1 MEEEKQQQMSLG
13 FRREHCIEKLN
24 IMILNFNKI
33 VVFVSIFAINSCGN
47 YSFTGASIPVGT
59 ETFQVNLFSNNS
71 GNNVGSIYE
80 PGIDRDFTLALQ
92 NILENQTNLQL
103 IQTNGDLLYEGE
115 IIEYR
120 VSPMTSTADLNAAQN
135 RLTISVNVIYTNF
148 KKEEDSFERRFSF
161 FFDYPAEQQLISVKS
176 EAHEIIFER
185 LTQDIF
191 NASLAKW

>member
-1 MEEEKQQQMSLG
+1 
-13 FRREHCIEKLN
+13 
-24 IMILNFNKI
+24 MISRFNKI
-33 VVFVSIFAINSCGN
+33 FIFIIIIAINSCGN
-47 YSFTGASIPVGT
+47 YSFTGASIPEGT

-80 PGIDRDFTLALQ
+80 PGLDRDFTIALQ

-103 IQTNGDLLYEGE
+103 IQSNGDLLYEGE

-161 FFDYPAEQQLISVKS
+161 FFDYPAEQQLVSIKS

>member
-1 MEEEKQQQMSLG
+1 
-13 FRREHCIEKLN
+13 
-24 IMILNFNKI
+24 MISSFNKI
-33 VVFVSIFAINSCGN
+33 FIFVMIIAINSCGN
-47 YSFTGASIPVGT
+47 YSFTGASIPEGT

-80 PGIDRDFTLALQ
+80 PGLDRDFTIALQ

-103 IQTNGDLLYEGE
+103 IQSNGDLLYEGE

-120 VSPMTSTADLNAAQN
+120 VSPMTSTADLNASQN

-161 FFDYPAEQQLISVKS
+161 FFDYPAEQQLVSVKS
-176 EAHEIIFER
+176 EAHKIIFER

>member
-1 MEEEKQQQMSLG
+1 
-13 FRREHCIEKLN
+13 
-24 IMILNFNKI
+24 MILNCKRLIF
-33 VVFVSIFAINSCGN
+33 FLFLVSFHSCGN
-47 YSFTGASIPVGT
+47 YSFTGASIPEGT
-59 ETFQVNLFSNNS
+59 ETFQVNLFENNS
-71 GNNVGSIYE
+71 GNSVGSIFE
-80 PGIDRDFTLALQ
+80 PGLDRDLTLALQ

-103 IQTNGDLLYEGE
+103 VQSNGDLLYEGE

-135 RLTISVNVIYTNF
+135 RLTISVNINYTNF
-148 KKEEDSFERRFSF
+148 KKEEDNFERRFSF
-161 FFDYPAEQQLISVKS
+161 FFDFPAEQQLISIKN

>member
-1 MEEEKQQQMSLG
+1 
-13 FRREHCIEKLN
+13 
-24 IMILNFNKI
+24 MILNFKRL
-33 VVFVSIFAINSCGN
+33 IFFLFLISFYYCGN
-47 YSFTGASIPVGT
+47 YSFTGASIPEGT
-59 ETFQVNLFSNNS
+59 ETFQVNLFENNS
-71 GNNVGSIYE
+71 GNNVGSIFE
-80 PGIDRDFTLALQ
+80 PGLDRDLTLALQ

-103 IQTNGDLLYEGE
+103 VQSNGDLMYEGE

-135 RLTISVNVIYTNF
+135 RLTISVNINYTNF
-148 KKEEDSFERRFSF
+148 KKEEDNFERRFSF
-161 FFDYPAEQQLISVKS
+161 FFDFPAEQQLISIKN

>member
-1 MEEEKQQQMSLG
+1 
-13 FRREHCIEKLN
+13 
-24 IMILNFNKI
+24 MILNFKRL
-33 VVFVSIFAINSCGN
+33 IFFLFLISFHCCGN
-47 YSFTGASIPVGT
+47 YSFTGASIPEGT
-59 ETFQVNLFSNNS
+59 ETFQVNLFENNS
-71 GNNVGSIYE
+71 GNNVGSIFE
-80 PGIDRDFTLALQ
+80 PGLDRDLTLALQ

-103 IQTNGDLLYEGE
+103 VQSNGDLLYEGE

-135 RLTISVNVIYTNF
+135 RLTISVNINYTNF
-148 KKEEDSFERRFSF
+148 KKEEDNFERRFSF
-161 FFDYPAEQQLISVKS
+161 FFDFPAEQQLISIKN

>member
-1 MEEEKQQQMSLG
+1 
-13 FRREHCIEKLN
+13 
-24 IMILNFNKI
+24 MISSSNKI
-33 VVFVSIFAINSCGN
+33 FIFAIIIAINSCGN
-47 YSFTGASIPVGT
+47 YSFTGASIPEGT

-80 PGIDRDFTLALQ
+80 PGLDRDFTIALQ

-103 IQTNGDLLYEGE
+103 IQSNGDLLYEGE

-161 FFDYPAEQQLISVKS
+161 FFDYPAEQQLVSVKS

>member
-1 MEEEKQQQMSLG
+1 
-13 FRREHCIEKLN
+13 
-24 IMILNFNKI
+24 MILNFKRL
-33 VVFVSIFAINSCGN
+33 IFFLFLISFHSCGN
-47 YSFTGASIPVGT
+47 YSFTGASIPEGT
-59 ETFQVNLFSNNS
+59 ETFQVNLLENNS
-71 GNNVGSIYE
+71 GNNVGSIFE
-80 PGIDRDFTLALQ
+80 PGLDRDLTLALQ

-103 IQTNGDLLYEGE
+103 VQSNGDLLYEGE

-135 RLTISVNVIYTNF
+135 RLTISVNINYTNF
-148 KKEEDSFERRFSF
+148 KKEEDNFERRFSF
-161 FFDYPAEQQLISVKS
+161 FFDFPAEQQLISIKN

>member
-1 MEEEKQQQMSLG
+1 
-13 FRREHCIEKLN
+13 
-24 IMILNFNKI
+24 MILNCKKLTFFLI
-33 VVFVSIFAINSCGN
+33 LISFHSCGS
-47 YSFTGASIPVGT
+47 YSFTGASIPEGT
-59 ETFQVNLFSNNS
+59 ETFQVNLFENNS
-71 GNNVGSIYE
+71 GNNVGSIFE
-80 PGIDRDFTLALQ
+80 PGLDRDLTLALQ

-103 IQTNGDLLYEGE
+103 VQSNGDLLYEGE

-135 RLTISVNVIYTNF
+135 RLTISVNINYTNF
-148 KKEEDSFERRFSF
+148 KKEEDNFERRFSF
-161 FFDYPAEQQLISVKS
+161 FFDFPAEQQLISIKN

>member
-1 MEEEKQQQMSLG
+1 
-13 FRREHCIEKLN
+13 
-24 IMILNFNKI
+24 MISSFNKI
-33 VVFVSIFAINSCGN
+33 FIFVIIIVIKSCGN
-47 YSFTGASIPVGT
+47 YSFTGASIPEGT

-71 GNNVGSIYE
+71 GNNIGSIYE
-80 PGIDRDFTLALQ
+80 PGLDRDFTIALQ

-103 IQTNGDLLYEGE
+103 IQSNGDLLYEGE

-161 FFDYPAEQQLISVKS
+161 FFDYPAEQQLVSVKS

>member
-1 MEEEKQQQMSLG
+1 
-13 FRREHCIEKLN
+13 
-24 IMILNFNKI
+24 MILNCKRLIF
-33 VVFVSIFAINSCGN
+33 FLFLVSFHSCGN
-47 YSFTGASIPVGT
+47 YSFTGASIPEGT
-59 ETFQVNLFSNNS
+59 ETFQVNLFENNS
-71 GNNVGSIYE
+71 GNNVGSIFE
-80 PGIDRDFTLALQ
+80 PGLDRDLTLALQ

-103 IQTNGDLLYEGE
+103 VQSNGDLLYEGE

-135 RLTISVNVIYTNF
+135 RLTISVNINYTNF
-148 KKEEDSFERRFSF
+148 KKEEDNFERRFSF
-161 FFDYPAEQQLISVKS
+161 FFDFPAEQQLISIKN